1 MKSCFFIQPKAITIA
16 AAPKVLPKST
26 PPPMAKKLPLPK
38 GMLPLPK
45 GMEKPADDIIDLD
58 DEEEEIDDVEEEV
71 SSTIQIILPIFFL
84 TVFRI
89 RNFPGTVFQIV
100 DLVLMIK

>member
-1 MKSCFFIQPKAITIA
+1 
-16 AAPKVLPKST
+16 
-26 PPPMAKKLPLPK
+26 MAKKLPLPK

-71 SSTIQIILPIFFL
+71 SSTNFAMFL
-84 TVFRI
+84 ITVFRI
-89 RNFPGTVFQIV
+89 RNVPGTVGAGFQIV
-100 DLVLMIK
+100 DLVLIK

>member
-1 MKSCFFIQPKAITIA
+1 
-16 AAPKVLPKST
+16 
-26 PPPMAKKLPLPK
+26 MAKKLPLPK

-71 SSTIQIILPIFFL
+71 SSTNFAYFFITAFRNKKCRSSFNKEAQRSKTDYHLDLSKIFVL
-84 TVFRI
+84 
-89 RNFPGTVFQIV
+89 GL
-100 DLVLMIK
+100 DLDS